1 MVNDAEKFRGEDEKQ
16 RERVATKTGL
26 ESYCFSMKQTVE
38 DGKLKDKISDT
49 DCQTVLNKCN
59 DSVKW
64 LNSNQLAEKEYF
76 EDKQK
81 EIKAV
86 CKPIV
91 TKSQT
96 RRRSAQRSTRIRTYS
111 RKCRLT
117 NNRS

>member
-59 DSVKW
+59 DTIEW
-64 LNSNQLAEKEYF
+64 L
-76 EDKQK
+76 
-81 EIKAV
+81 V
-86 CKPIV
+86 
-91 TKSQT
+91 
-96 RRRSAQRSTRIRTYS
+96 
-111 RKCRLT
+111 LT
-117 NNRS
+117 NSLRKSGSFCNFISMLSSSSSHFTGSSPVFGSGAFSCLSDLQTCSKTTVFL